1 MSILPDE
8 ILSEILSPALKVSDE
23 LFSDTSDVSP
33 FAKPSLSTSAYLVVC
48 RDWLRVATP
57 LLYNV
62 VVLRSKSQANALEK
76 VLVQNKNFGRFIK
89 KLRVEGGYGAAMHT
103 ILKSA
108 PNITDIFLTFV
119 IYSSDST
126 QGLCKGLP
134 LINPRRVILV
144 DPNARVLK
152 NKNLAALTEVLLS
165 CIRKW
170 DNLTIFDFPYLCRLQ
185 YQDVSVDSVWMTRAT
200 VLAEALANS
209 VVRTVLLGSFW
220 ICPDFLSTLGKGP
233 AIQVLQ
239 LKVSPWSNVKGSI
252 DADERLKALV
262 RYPKESQYVY
272 PLSLVPISFI
282 SHSSPEPEE
291 NAGHS
296 VRIPD
301 IPPSLNPFFAPM
313 ESATDE
319 IRERIWK
326 HILFFAMC
334 VEERRSF
341 PCERKLPPR
350 LPILLVSKYISR
362 LALPYL
368 FDCVNFTHRMASLG
382 RQLEARPE
390 LGRYIRSIYKTHL
403 THNSP
408 PSITIV
414 SYTTNLQILSLNIA
428 TPPDHVKIVAQ
439 KAGSSLRELSIHLKD
454 GHIASSVFAELRE
467 LRVLELSSSNV
478 VFTWDEAPLNALDK
492 LHTIRIKSLYRSA
505 SLFDTFSMM
514 RLESLHTL
522 QFETPPPDSAYWHGL
537 VKFLKAHR
545 TLPHLKLE
553 YDPMHMEDF
562 KLFDVCRALLDVEFI
577 TNSVD
582 FNCTTPH
589 LSLNKII
596 ISTPRLERPELDP
609 TMFPVLREVQ
619 IYAVCWP
626 TTEREISQSRW
637 VPLAEAWL
645 EHGIKLTDLGG
656 QHWIPRVKRSRG
668 Q

>member
-33 FAKPSLSTSAYLVVC
+33 FAKPSLSTSAYLKAYLVVC

-76 VLVQNKNFGRFIK
+76 VLVQNKDFGRFIK

-144 DPNARVLK
+144 DPNARMLK
-152 NKNLAALTEVLLS
+152 NKNLAALTEILLS

-262 RYPKESQYVY
+262 RYPKE
-272 PLSLVPISFI
+272 P
-282 SHSSPEPEE
+282 HPEPEE

-382 RQLEARPE
+382 RQIEARPE

-439 KAGSSLRELSIHLKD
+439 KAGSTLRELSIHLKD

-478 VFTWDEAPLNALDK
+478 VFTWDEAPLNALDN
-492 LHTIRIKSLYRSA
+492 SYQVSV
-505 SLFDTFSMM
+505 SE
-514 RLESLHTL
+514 LESLHTL
-522 QFETPPPDSAYWHGL
+522 QFETTPPDSAYWHGL

-545 TLPHLKLE
+545 TLPHLKFE
-553 YDPMHMEDF
+553 YNPMHMEDF

-609 TMFPVLREVQ
+609 TMFPALREVQ